1 MRLFKRRTGDLTP
14 FSQLGFKELILAR
27 LRFLSILV
35 LLSLLLTL
43 CCGKKE
49 GNTEGADRYL
59 PRFLLHPHAREQFF
73 GYLSANDFRSAESLL
88 KNQLSKSPNDPSILD
103 WIGNFRFMAGDID
116 SALEYYKKAIEADPS
131 YAHTYFDRGSLYL
144 NLEKYDLAL
153 IDLKKAVKIDPE
165 YHDFQLALGSALLT
179 FGNIDESLI
188 YLSKAVSTDQ
198 NSTAAKLYLGL
209 AYAEKGDYEKANEL
223 FQWIIRN
230 HPDSYE
236 AQLLKEQ
243 MGY

>member
-1 MRLFKRRTGDLTP
+1 MKLKF
-14 FSQLGFKELILAR
+14 FI
-27 LRFLSILV
+27 ILV
-35 LLSLLLTL
+35 LVSLLVMLS
-43 CCGKKE
+43 CEKKE
-49 GNTEGADRYL
+49 ASVTGAGRYL
-59 PRFLLHPHAREQFF
+59 PKFLLHTDSREEFF
-73 GYLSANDFRSAESLL
+73 GYLSANDFRSAEFLL
-88 KNQLSKSPNDPSILD
+88 KNELSKSPNDPSILN
-103 WIGNFRFMAGDID
+103 WIGNLRFMAGHIN
-116 SALEYYKKAIEADPS
+116 SALEYYKEAIEADPS

-153 IDLKKAVKIDPE
+153 VDLKKAVKIDPE

-179 FGNIDESLI
+179 IGNVDESLI
-188 YLSKAVSTDQ
+188 HLSKAVSIDQ

-209 AYAEKGDYEKANEL
+209 AYAKKGNYEKANEL
-223 FQWIIRN
+223 FQWIIKN